1 MRPPV
6 RLPSHVG
13 MQRALGFSTLHTW
26 NGKSHCPFNSP
37 SRGPSNARPTRTVR
51 ALGFSTLQ
59 SRESTGHFL
68 LLYQN
73 VSASMSACKE
83 HWAFRLCMPKIAL
96 GIFYYYTK
104 MCMCGIIELGLC
116 FFEFLEHASQVY
128 CSIARRSILGRNY
141 TIQQRCF
148 FERACTPRC
157 ILRRARRYAAF
168 AALILEARPSVSCY
182 RNSRV
187 YLEV

>member
-1 MRPPV
+1 MADLKIPCHHS
-6 RLPSHVG
+6 LP
-13 MQRALGFSTLHTW
+13 L
-26 NGKSHCPFNSP
+26 
-37 SRGPSNARPTRTVR
+37 SRGFDVLRRSAK
-51 ALGFSTLQ
+51 
-59 SRESTGHFL
+59 STGISTHRVVGRATL
-68 LLYQN
+68 GPH
-73 VSASMSACKE
+73 VRWG
-83 HWAFRLCMPKIAL
+83 HWAFQLYKPERAL

-141 TIQQRCF
+141 TIQQCCF